1 VKIAAFIFSGLIL
14 LGYSCKNQSGGKP
27 PAIYVKN
34 VNPDLVKSD
43 QGWQYKGKPFSG
55 YMVEAETNG
64 KIVYQLPIIQGKEN
78 GKAIGF
84 YNSGE
89 KLLECMYVDGQKQG
103 LYQHWWPNGNLR
115 YLFSFQN
122 GKYQGKQLV
131 YFPNGKIREESNY
144 QLGEKEGTQRVWSE
158 TCKLI
163 SNYVIKNK
171 RIYGVVSV
179 KSCIPVDGH

>member
-1 VKIAAFIFSGLIL
+1 LFK
-14 LGYSCKNQSGGKP
+14 YKN
-27 PAIYVKN
+27 
-34 VNPDLVKSD
+34 D
-43 QGWQYKGKPFSG
+43 QF
-55 YMVEAETNG
+55 
-64 KIVYQLPIIQGKEN
+64 
-78 GKAIGF
+78 
-84 YNSGE
+84 
-89 KLLECMYVDGQKQG
+89 D
-103 LYQHWWPNGNLR
+103 
-115 YLFSFQN
+115 
-122 GKYQGKQLV
+122 GKQLV

>member
-64 KIVYQLPIIQGKEN
+64 KIVYQLPIMQGKEN

-103 LYQHWWPNGNLR
+103 IYQHWWPNGNLR
-115 YLFSFQN
+115 YLFSFQR

-131 YFPNGKIREESNY
+131 YYPNGKL
-144 QLGEKEGTQRVWSE
+144 QGEKYYWTGKEEGPQKIWDSTGR
-158 TCKLI
+158 LI
-163 SNYVIKNK
+163 SNYAVKNNSV
-171 RIYGVVSV
+171 YGAIS
-179 KSCIPVDGH
+179 SQDCMPVLR